1 MGRLAKPS
9 YRQGSGDVEFSKEGL
24 SGLSDLVRSI
34 IEPATKR
41 LSSSLGVNASVN
53 GEFVVWNVDNEYG
66 PQFSVRYNENLF
78 RLSFL
83 EFGLVYPVPSP
94 WSEEMFIEVVEDIL
108 AIAEMCTKGEYLV
121 GRRKR
126 WFFPS
131 YNFLILDF
139 LDGRYVEIP
148 EVDAL
153 FPTSIVRL

>member
-1 MGRLAKPS
+1 M
-9 YRQGSGDVEFSKEGL
+9 
-24 SGLSDLVRSI
+24 SDLVRSI

-126 WFFPS
+126 V
-131 YNFLILDF
+131 L
-139 LDGRYVEIP
+139 
-148 EVDAL
+148 
-153 FPTSIVRL
+153 SIVQLSYSGFLGWQICGDSGSRCIISHLYCATLVFLLISKVVTRVL